1 MIVRII
7 LRYMKTIKTSLLI
20 ISLLLFTIPLFGQ
33 ISGRRISV
41 RFRYGSKY
49 THRVIDT
56 CKLFITYQLKLK
68 WAVAKRDSIREVLN
82 CADVPVRI
90 DTVDISQV
98 LL

>member
-41 RFRYGSKY
+41 RFWYGSKY